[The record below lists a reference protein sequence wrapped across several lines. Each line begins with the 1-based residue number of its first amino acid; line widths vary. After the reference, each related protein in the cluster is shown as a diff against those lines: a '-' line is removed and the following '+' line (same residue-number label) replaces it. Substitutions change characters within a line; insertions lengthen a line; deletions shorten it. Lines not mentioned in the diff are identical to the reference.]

1 MVNINVIYIDT
12 NKYSFD
18 VFLNSMYLKDIDI
31 DSLKHYK
38 NEINKKEQAASLLL
52 KRKHIPDYY
61 IDKNGKPMSKK
72 TYFNISH
79 SHGLVVLVLDQH
91 NIGVDIEK
99 IKEVEQKTI
108 DFISSN
114 EEKKYIK
121 NIKNFYEV
129 WTNKESLV
137 KAKGLGMRKDI
148 KLIPSLPI
156 NGKKA
161 YDDELYYSKTI
172 VFNDYILCVTRTI
185 DEPFNINL
193 VEEI

>member
-1 MVNINVIYIDT
+1 MLNINVIYIDT

-38 NEINKKEQAASLLL
+38 NEISKKEQAASLLL
-52 KRKHIPDYY
+52 KRKYVPDYY
-61 IDKNGKPMSKK
+61 IDINGKPMSKK
-72 TYFNISH
+72 AYFNISH

-91 NIGVDIEK
+91 SIGVDIEK

-108 DFISSN
+108 DFISS
-114 EEKKYIK
+114 EQEKKYIK

-156 NGKKA
+156 NGKKT

-172 VFNDYILCVTRTI
+172 DFNDYILCVTRTI

>member
-1 MVNINVIYIDT
+1 MLNINVIYIDT

-18 VFLNSMYLKDIDI
+18 VFLNSIYLKDIDI

-38 NEINKKEQAASLLL
+38 NEISKKEQVASLLL
-52 KRKHIPDYY
+52 KRKYIPDYY
-61 IDKNGKPMSKK
+61 IDINGKPMSKK

-91 NIGVDIEK
+91 SIGVDIEK

-108 DFISSN
+108 DLISSN

-156 NGKKA
+156 NGKKV

-172 VFNDYILCVTRTI
+172 DFNDYILCVTRTI

-193 VEEI
+193 VEEM